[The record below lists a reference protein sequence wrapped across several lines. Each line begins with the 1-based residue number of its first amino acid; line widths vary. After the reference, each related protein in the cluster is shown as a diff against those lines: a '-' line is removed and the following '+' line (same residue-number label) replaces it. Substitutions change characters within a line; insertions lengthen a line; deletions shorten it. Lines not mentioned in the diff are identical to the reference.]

1 MIRSHFA
8 GDASEQGDIQKAVC
22 KGWCK
27 ESRLISAFTVCL
39 LRRSRILDRGFKSK

>member
-8 GDASEQGDIQKAVC
+8 GDASEQGDIQYAVA

-27 ESRLISAFTVCL
+27 VGNYLFHRFQW
-39 LRRSRILDRGFKSK
+39 